1 MMARTRTKTVVFHHP
16 FAIGAVD
23 GLLPSGSYAVETDE
37 ELIPGLSFIAY
48 RRVLTTMILPIPFGL
63 TTARQVVTIDP
74 QELEAALAGDART
87 VARAKE

>member
-1 MMARTRTKTVVFHHP
+1 MMARTTTRTVVFHHP

-37 ELIPGLSFIAY
+37 EVVPGLSFIAY
-48 RRVLTTMILPIPFGL
+48 RRVRTTMTLPIAFGI

-74 QELEAALAGDART
+74 QELEAALARDAQ
-87 VARAKE
+87 AEQ

>member
-1 MMARTRTKTVVFHHP
+1 MMARTTTRTVVFQHP

-37 ELIPGLSFIAY
+37 EVVPGLSFIAY
-48 RRVLTTMILPIPFGL
+48 RRVRTTMTLPIAFGI

-74 QELEAALAGDART
+74 QELEAALARDAQ
-87 VARAKE
+87 AEQ